1 MNDIFDGVF
10 GAAKSDNV
18 PDKTNVTIFQNKDL
32 DLQIRTI
39 LNDDGSVSVNA
50 EDTAIG
56 FGWVQTQVKNEKRYI
71 SIRWETLNGYCEGF
85 GFPNKL
91 GKDDYIPESLFYMLG
106 MKASNQRALKFQK
119 WIAIDVIPSIRK
131 TGSYDMGKRKTPK
144 KEKPKRNA
152 LSSVNMMV
160 KNITDVLQNAGVKP
174 LFIAAEAAR
183 IYTDQ
188 GYEVQAPLV
197 TDKETMPKLYDC
209 TEIAKELGI
218 MSKNGLPH
226 NQAVSSII
234 DKLWITKDEVVTTAF
249 SRNGHEDVTT
259 QYLPSV
265 VESVKEWLEENN
277 YPTKIPFVDSKGNHK
292 TRTVVY
298 QGYIVE

>member
-1 MNDIFDGVF
+1 MSDIFDNVF
-10 GAAKSDNV
+10 GTTG
-18 PDKTNVTIFQNKDL
+18 PDKGSDETNVEVFQNKDL

-56 FGWVQTQVKNEKRYI
+56 FGWAQEKNGKTYPK
-71 SIRWETLNGYCEGF
+71 WERINGYLAEF
-85 GFPNKL
+85 GFSPQV

-106 MKASNQRALKFQK
+106 MKASNERALKYQK

-131 TGSYDMGKRKTPK
+131 TGRYEMPK

-152 LSSVNMMV
+152 LSSVNMMA
-160 KNITDVLQNAGVKP
+160 KNITDVLQKAGVEP
-174 LFIAAEAAR
+174 VFIAAEVAR

-188 GYEVQAPLV
+188 GYEVRAPLV

-234 DKLWITKDEVVTTAF
+234 DKLWITEEEMVTTAF
-249 SRNGHEDVTT
+249 SRNGHEDVTV

-265 VESVKEWLEENN
+265 VESVRGWLEENN

-298 QGYIVE
+298 QRDVMI

>member
-1 MNDIFDGVF
+1 MN
-10 GAAKSDNV
+10 
-18 PDKTNVTIFQNKDL
+18 
-32 DLQIRTI
+32 DLQIF
-39 LNDDGSVSVNA
+39 NN
-50 EDTAIG
+50 EE
-56 FGWVQTQVKNEKRYI
+56 FGE
-71 SIRWETLNGYCEGF
+71 IRVVVINGE
-85 GFPNKL
+85 PWRV
-91 GKDDYIPESLFYMLG
+91 GKDV
-106 MKASNQRALKFQK
+106 ARALGYKDTSDALKKHVDKEDKGVGEIPTPGGRQNVITINKSGMYALILGSKLPSAKRFK
-119 WIAIDVIPSIRK
+119 HWVTSEVLPAIHE
-131 TGSYDMGKRKTPK
+131 TGYYEMPK
-144 KEKPKRNA
+144 KEKHKRNK
-152 LSSVNMMV
+152 LSSVNMMA
-160 KNITDVLQNAGVKP
+160 KNITDVLKNAGVEP
-174 LFIAAEAAR
+174 LFIAAEVAR

-234 DKLWITKDEVVTTAF
+234 DKLWITEEEVVTTAF

-265 VESVKEWLEENN
+265 VESVKGWLEENS

-298 QGYIVE
+298 QRTVG